1 MWQRLLF
8 ETVQEIYV
16 AKTSVGD
23 CLGDIYMWQRLQ
35 MEISQTVWEIYMAKT
50 SVRDTVQE
58 VQLCGK
64 DFCWSFL
71 RLT

>member
-23 CLGDIYMWQRLQ
+23 CLGDICGKDFRWRFLRLFGRYMWQRL
-35 MEISQTVWEIYMAKT
+35 
-50 SVRDTVQE
+50 
-58 VQLCGK
+58 
-64 DFCWSFL
+64 
-71 RLT
+71 RLETLFRRYSYVARTFVGVFSD